1 MPRKRYTPEQEFLL
15 LSIVM
20 VTLRLPLMD
29 IFIEEGIDCVN
40 LLGLAA
46 GMGIGEVKQEY
57 GDKIALWGNID
68 YSHQQYHTLSGS
80 SRKFCYHSRDCQKVR

>member
-20 VTLRLPLMD
+20 VTLRLPIMN
-29 IFIEEGIDCVN
+29 IFIEEGIDYVN

-46 GMGIGEVKQEY
+46 GMGI
-57 GDKIALWGNID
+57 
-68 YSHQQYHTLSGS
+68 
-80 SRKFCYHSRDCQKVR
+80 